1 MVRFRRRIF
10 QAVAFFTLLAGSLAC
25 SHGYQVSQQ
34 PQGQPIAV
42 TAATGSDAAFEQK
55 IAPYKARL
63 DSAMN
68 VVIGYAPAELTKK
81 EWESTLG
88 NFVVDL
94 MMVQARLYTK
104 EPLDLAVTTNGGLR
118 NPLPKGNVTVGH
130 VYELMPFENEL
141 VVVKVKGSTLQKL
154 FNLAAAKKTVP
165 MANVSYTI
173 QGNRPF
179 DIKIGG
185 APLNPSQTYAVVIS
199 DYLANGGDN
208 MQFFKDGEEALILG
222 ITVRQAILNH
232 IQTLTAAGQPVAA
245 QLDGRVQLTD

>member
-1 MVRFRRRIF
+1 MFRIHPLLLPITVF
-10 QAVAFFTLLAGSLAC
+10 LAVLAGAAGCGGSYHASKPPETTLI
-25 SHGYQVSQQ
+25 G
-34 PQGQPIAV
+34 V
-42 TAATGSDAAFEQK
+42 TAEAGSDAAFDRK

-63 DSAMN
+63 DSQMN
-68 VVIGYAPAELTKK
+68 QVIGFAPEELTKK

-94 MMVQARLYTK
+94 MMEQARLYTK
-104 EPLDLAVTTNGGLR
+104 EPVDLAVTTNGGLR
-118 NPLPKGNVTVGH
+118 NPLPKGNITVGH

-154 FNLAAAKKTVP
+154 FDLAAAKKTVP
-165 MANVSYTI
+165 MANVTYTV

-185 APLNPSQTYAVVIS
+185 APLDASKTYAVVAS

-208 MQFFKDGEEALILG
+208 MLFFKEGEKALILG
-222 ITVRQAILNH
+222 ITVRDAILNH
-232 IQTLTAAGQPVAA
+232 IRSLTAAGKPLTAKIE
-245 QLDGRVQLTD
+245 GRVQLTD